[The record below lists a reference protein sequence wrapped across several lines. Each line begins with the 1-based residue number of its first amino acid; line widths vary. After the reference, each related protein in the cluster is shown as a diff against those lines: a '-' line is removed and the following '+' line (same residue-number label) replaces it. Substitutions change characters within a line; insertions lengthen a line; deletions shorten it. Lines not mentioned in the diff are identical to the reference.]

1 MNDCTMAINI
11 KGKIGKAWSTLGF
24 YGEFEKVMYIQ
35 SWQDAESYLLLK
47 HGIAL
52 EILQNEVISLA
63 GLTNDE
69 ISCLYN
75 NLGKEGFA
83 KTGLKAPVQEY
94 MLVEFSDGT
103 VGIIPKNKYSGTIHS
118 PVKGF
123 TSEAQMY
130 VIDNAKTLLGLDLQ
144 KLSNAKFKAYYNWM
158 EKKLNNDE
166 TYLIKEHNDF
176 YNKLTNQSYK
186 ELI

>member
-1 MNDCTMAINI
+1 MDDCKLALSIKEKISDRWDNLGSFPEYNAVNNI
-11 KGKIGKAWSTLGF
+11 EL
-24 YGEFEKVMYIQ
+24 
-35 SWQDAESYLLLK
+35 WQDAEAYLLLK
-47 HGIAL
+47 RGIAL